1 MNRRWISLILILA
14 MLFSL
19 TVPAFAETPA
29 ATSGSV
35 VNPLYVNYPAP
46 DDNDAAGRR
55 LARSAS
61 AWYAAVRMRSSSCLC
76 MPMPVSCTSMQRL
89 NASSP
94 CLSG

>member
-35 VNPLYVNYPAP
+35 INPLYV
-46 DDNDAAGRR
+46 
-55 LARSAS
+55 
-61 AWYAAVRMRSSSCLC
+61 
-76 MPMPVSCTSMQRL
+76 
-89 NASSP
+89 
-94 CLSG
+94 